1 LGLNAFYANFDYDV
15 AASILITVTTSLDKT
30 GNRKTG
36 QGFKGVEG
44 SMKELELPNIIS
56 GAIS

>member
-15 AASILITVTTSLDKT
+15 AASILITVTTSLDKM

-36 QGFKGVEG
+36 QGFEGVERALR
-44 SMKELELPNIIS
+44 ELELPDIIS
-56 GAIS
+56 PAIS